1 MWPVL
6 AALLCLGLC
15 WSQGVSTRKQTL
27 SKPIIWAEPSALVP
41 KGMPVTIWCQGAPD
55 AEEFQLHFEGVLFA
69 SGMPKP
75 TVPRCKADI
84 LIPTMTSRTAG
95 RYSCSYRSG
104 GRWSEPSDGLDLVVT
119 GMYDTP
125 TLQVH
130 PGPEVTLGES
140 VTLYC
145 HLETATSMFFLLKEG
160 RSSHVR
166 EGWGPVQAEF
176 PLGPVT
182 AAHQGTYRCF
192 GSYNSHS
199 WSFPSEPVELVV
211 TGDGNTSFSLLDPT
225 SPAAAADAW
234 EPCAMNTESGA
245 QKEPPAAGPG
255 AAGPGGPRAAPGGRL
270 QEQEAGTSESPRCH
284 VSGAQGKKGTQ
295 SAHGHWR
302 PGLTWV

>member
-15 WSQGVSTRKQTL
+15 WSQGVSTRKR
-27 SKPIIWAEPSALVP
+27 
-41 KGMPVTIWCQGAPD
+41 
-55 AEEFQLHFEGVLFA
+55 
-69 SGMPKP
+69 MPKP

-245 QKEPPAAGPG
+245 QKDPVLWDFTTQNLL
-255 AAGPGGPRAAPGGRL
+255 RL
-270 QEQEAGTSESPRCH
+270 GLALLVLVALVLLLVEDCKSRKR
-284 VSGAQGKKGTQ
+284 VRVR
-295 SAHGHWR
+295 AHGATSREHR
-302 PGLTWV
+302 GRRGRRVPTGTGGLA